1 MTDTKHT
8 PGPWK
13 VYRAQNG
20 LIIGIGV
27 DRPNDEDGRLQE
39 DAAAIARLH
48 VRGLLTATET
58 RNAER
63 RLVKRLLPL
72 TPSSPE
78 RNDG

>member
-1 MTDTKHT
+1 MQVRLGAMSPSLREQGFD
-8 PGPWK
+8 
-13 VYRAQNG
+13 
-20 LIIGIGV
+20 
-27 DRPNDEDGRLQE
+27 DEDGRLQE